1 MLIDKVPRR
10 FRPVIGVI
18 GAIIILYEADPN
30 AQKVLGSLMSF
41 IPITAL
47 FIALL
52 ILARNIFKR
61 KPNEAK
67 ACEGFEIEVP
77 ENGEEKEKFRKL
89 IPQLIKERS
98 RAGGK
103 KYGVF
108 SISSNGYTRSFILV
122 GNASNEEAK
131 IEAEVIKTVVSTSM
145 GKVKIKALSENDK
158 EALSCVL
165 RNISPVG
172 NSDILAI
179 ESGKGLL
186 PEGGEIYMGK
196 TYEGAYQKDVYIGVK
211 DIQGHV
217 SIFGSTGNGK
227 STTAASIAYRSS
239 KYFDVIILDWTGEY
253 ESVFQGMSNVI
264 PSKEASIDPFKLPE
278 FRQRQD
284 ILIDSLSLSLGLT
297 PPQEYL
303 LEKVIEEYKP
313 TSIHNLVESIES
325 YAGTDA
331 WGREVKRGL
340 LRKVNALKKSIPKEA
355 RPLNIGP
362 GINIVR
368 LSEIENISSRR
379 AFALLLLALLY
390 LREKS
395 RNLLVIIDE
404 AQNLFQGEAKFL
416 EQVFAESR
424 KYGMSIVVS
433 TQSPALI
440 PNSILLNSNTKIVH
454 SLKSARDKEIISLSM
469 NLKKEIISQ
478 LDKLEPGEALLQSPS
493 ISNPIILRI
502 EPAKHFRS

>member
-1 MLIDKVPRR
+1 MLVDKVPRR

-18 GAIIILYEADPN
+18 GAIIILCEADPN
-30 AQKVLGSLMSF
+30 AQKILGSLMSF
-41 IPITAL
+41 IPI
-47 FIALL
+47 IALSIAFL
-52 ILARNIFKR
+52 ILTRNIFKK

-77 ENGEEKEKFRKL
+77 EDKEEKEKFRKL

-98 RAGGK
+98 RAVGK
-103 KYGVF
+103 RYGVF
-108 SISSNGYTRSFILV
+108 SISSNGYTRSFILISDT
-122 GNASNEEAK
+122 SNEGAK
-131 IEAEVIKTVVSTSM
+131 VEAEVIKTVVSTSM
-145 GKVKIKALSENDK
+145 EKVKIKALSEDDK

-172 NSDILAI
+172 NGDILAI

-211 DIQGHV
+211 DVQGHV

-239 KYFDVIILDWTGEY
+239 RYFDVIILDWTGEY
-253 ESVFQGMSNVI
+253 ENVFQDISNVI
-264 PSKEASIDPFKLPE
+264 PSTEASIDPFKLPE

-284 ILIDSLSLSLGLT
+284 VLIDSLSLSLGLT

-313 TSIHNLVESIES
+313 TSIHDLVESIEN
-325 YAGTDA
+325 YAGADA

-340 LRKVNALKKSIPKEA
+340 LRKVNTLKKSIPKEA
-355 RPLNIGP
+355 RLLNIGS

-390 LREKS
+390 LRKKG
-395 RNLLVIIDE
+395 RNVLVIIDE
-404 AQNLFQGEAKFL
+404 AQNLFQGEARFL
-416 EQVFAESR
+416 EQAFAESR
-424 KYGMSIVVS
+424 KYGMSIVIS